1 MSCIRVLIDRTLC
14 EGHALCTHAA
24 PEVFALDADEKS
36 TLLMDE
42 VPASLEEQVREA
54 AAICPEAAIQV
65 EDGS

>member
-1 MSCIRVLIDRTLC
+1 MSCLRVIIDRTLC

-24 PEVFALDADEKS
+24 PQVFALDADEKS
-36 TLLMDE
+36 SLKVDE
-42 VPASLEEQVREA
+42 APASLEEQVREA